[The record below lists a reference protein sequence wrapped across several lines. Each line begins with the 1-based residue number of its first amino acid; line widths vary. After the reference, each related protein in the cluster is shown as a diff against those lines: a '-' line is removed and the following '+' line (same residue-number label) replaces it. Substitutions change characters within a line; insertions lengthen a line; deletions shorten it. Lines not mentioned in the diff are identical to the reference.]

1 MKHKRF
7 SKTQLATSLSLI
19 LGASAIS
26 PVFAADEK
34 EIDENIEV
42 IEVTGI
48 RASMIKAM
56 DIKRDAHGVV
66 DAISAEDMGKFPD
79 TNLAESLQRI
89 SGVSIDRSNN
99 EGSHVTVRGFGPN
112 FNLVTLNG
120 RQMPTA
126 AMGMTSAPS
135 TRSFDFGNLASES
148 VSAVEIY
155 KTGRAANPSGGI
167 GSTINIITA
176 RPLNNPGL
184 KASLGV
190 KGVMDTTVETG
201 NDITP
206 ELSGLFSNTFA
217 DDTFGILVTGSY
229 QKRDSR
235 EQNAEVSG
243 WRANSLGDLSSAT
256 VNNSNL
262 NPDDNTW
269 LPRNFKYDVGDIER
283 TRTNAQVVL
292 QYKPVQNITATL
304 DYTYA
309 ENETSSDRNHFGVWF
324 NGGGNVNEVTINE
337 HGTTLFLDETGGT
350 MDYFGYDNSA
360 GSENNSIGFNIEW
373 LANDTLSFTFDYHN
387 STAES
392 KGLDDG
398 NNSFIIVG
406 TKIDGKSVD
415 FTNRE
420 IPFLELDFM
429 DITTGITPDQI
440 APNIAIANSS
450 AMKTDIEQFRLD
462 GNWVNDGNSALSS
475 IDFGVSFVEM
485 SSFSQFSSGFYG
497 VATQASSAYFDND
510 IFVKKGTDG
519 LFTSFTGSVLP
530 YFYSFDGAIALQQ
543 AEAGLGIDF
552 NPGAP
557 KDDHTVIEETT
568 SAYIQFTFESEYN
581 GMPIS
586 TVAGF
591 RYEQSDVS
599 ASSLEKEL
607 LYVEWFSSTEFESIS
622 ANESTYTDVGSDYD
636 LFLPSL
642 DINIELT
649 DDLLARFSYSRTVTR
664 NNLSAMR
671 GTTSMNDKPKIGART
686 GYRGNPSLLPYT
698 ADNIDLSLEYYYDEG
713 SYVSAGYF
721 SKNVDN
727 FLVTTVEQETLDGI
741 YDPYNGARSD
751 LARQQLID
759 EGIQLTEENIFDR
772 MLENQGGDAITI
784 IGDATD
790 ELVVWGI
797 NKPTNGETVS
807 IDGWEFAVQHLFG
820 ESGFGTIAN
829 FTIVSGDVGYNNEQ
843 IGVQFAL
850 PGLSDSANLVAFYD
864 KDGIQARI
872 AYNWRDE
879 FLSAIGQQEGGANE
893 PQHTEAYGQWDVS
906 ASFEISENF
915 TVFVEGLNITE
926 ETQRIY
932 GRYEEQLLN
941 ARQYGARYNLGMRY
955 NF

>member
-568 SAYIQFTFESEYN
+568 SAYIQFTFESEFN

>member
-543 AEAGLGIDF
+543 AETGLGIDF

-698 ADNIDLSLEYYYDEG
+698 ADNIDLSLEYYYNEG

>member
-373 LANDTLSFTFDYHN
+373 RANDTLSFTFDYHN

>member
-698 ADNIDLSLEYYYDEG
+698 ADNIDLSIEYYYDEG

>member
-543 AEAGLGIDF
+543 AETGLGIDF

-568 SAYIQFTFESEYN
+568 SAYIQFTFESEFN

-698 ADNIDLSLEYYYDEG
+698 ADNIDLSLEYYYNEG

>member
-176 RPLNNPGL
+176 RPLNNHGL

>member
-543 AEAGLGIDF
+543 AETGLGIDF

>member
-373 LANDTLSFTFDYHN
+373 LANDRLSFTFDYHN

-450 AMKTDIEQFRLD
+450 AMKTDIEHFRLD

>member
-543 AEAGLGIDF
+543 AETGLGIDF

-568 SAYIQFTFESEYN
+568 SAYIQFTFESEFN